1 MFVFVCYMKLDVVT
15 WQVISFSAMATHL
28 WLSLPPIIFICLL
41 SLKPH
46 LCLGADRITQ
56 NQSLSGDQ
64 TLVSAGSKFE
74 LGFFKPGNSSNYYLG
89 IWYYGV
95 SDRTVVWVANR
106 ESPIFDH
113 SSTVLRISGGS
124 LVLLSRFQIP
134 IWSTTAS
141 ASSASVEAVLLDN
154 GNLVLRSAAS
164 SDEILWQ
171 SFDYPTETFLPGAK
185 LGRNKITGKYTNL
198 VSWKG
203 IDDPAPGS
211 FSLQI
216 DPNGTNSFVIIWQ
229 MSSLYWTSGPWNGRI
244 FSLVPE
250 MTLNYIFNFSFVDNE
265 NETYFT
271 YSLYNQS
278 ILSRLVMS
286 GGGNIQQLTWLASS
300 QQWNLFWSQ
309 PRMQCDVQGYCG
321 AFGSCDDRSR
331 PFCHCLEGFVPRSTD
346 AYGSNVF
353 NGGCVRKS
361 NLHCGNASIGMRST
375 DKFLPGY
382 VVKDTRS
389 GSRAN
394 ESASNAQECELIC
407 LNRCSCT
414 AYAYEGSR
422 CSTWSGDVFDLYKLD
437 YVPVG
442 VQIYVRVA
450 AEIQNSGTKRKVLG
464 AVFGCLAA
472 LVLVGF
478 VLFAVLRYRRH
489 KLGKDVEERYNIVN
503 GDEENNTKLT
513 FLSIKSVL
521 AATDN
526 FSELNK
532 LGEEVAI
539 KRLSTKSGQG
549 LEEFMNE
556 LKLIA
561 KLQHTYLVRLL
572 GCCVEK
578 DEKIL
583 IYEYLPNRSLD
594 KFLFT
599 SYGKAKLDWLTRIKI
614 IEGIAQGLLYIHK
627 YSRLKVIHRDMK
639 ASNVLLDAEMN
650 PKISDFGMA
659 RIFGIGQAE
668 ANTSRIVG
676 TYGYMSPEY
685 AFYGQFSEK
694 SDVFSYGVLLLEI
707 VSGRRNTDFYDSE
720 TPFSLLC
727 WAWELWKEGKP
738 EDLLDPALKNSCNNA
753 AEAVKFVHVGL
764 LCVQEAPADRPTM
777 ASVAQ
782 MLSSNDSQSFPLPGE
797 PAYIT
802 RRAVVGT
809 GGQVPAVFS
818 NNQLTF
824 SLPTGR

>member
-1 MFVFVCYMKLDVVT
+1 
-15 WQVISFSAMATHL
+15 MAANL
-28 WLSLPPIIFICLL
+28 WLNFLLIIFICLF
-41 SLKPH
+41 LKPNF
-46 LCLGADRITQ
+46 CLGADRITQ
-56 NQSLSGDQ
+56 NQTLSGDQ
-64 TLVSAGSKFE
+64 TLVSAGSRVE

-89 IWYYGV
+89 IWYYEV
-95 SDRTVVWVANR
+95 SVRTVIWVANR

-113 SSTVLRISGGS
+113 FSTVLSISGSS
-124 LVLLSRFQIP
+124 LVLLSKFQVP
-134 IWSTTAS
+134 IWSTS
-141 ASSASVEAVLLDN
+141 SSPSSASVEAVLLDN
-154 GNLVLRSAAS
+154 GNFVLRSADS
-164 SDEILWQ
+164 SSEILWQ
-171 SFDYPTETFLPGAK
+171 SFDQPTDTFLPGAK

-198 VSWKG
+198 VSWKSK
-203 IDDPAPGS
+203 DDPALGS

-250 MTLNYIFNFSFVDNE
+250 MRLNYIFNFSFVDNE

-278 ILSRLVMS
+278 LVSRMVMS
-286 GGGNIQQLTWLASS
+286 NGGNIQQLTWLGSS

-309 PRMQCDVQGYCG
+309 PRMQCNVQGYCG
-321 AFGSCDDRSR
+321 SFGSCDDRSS
-331 PFCHCLEGFVPRSTD
+331 PFCHCLEGFVPKSED
-346 AYGSNVF
+346 EYSSNVF
-353 NGGCVRKS
+353 SGGCVRRS

-382 VVKDTRS
+382 VVRDTRS

-394 ESASNAQECELIC
+394 ESAGNAQQCESIC

-414 AYAYEGSR
+414 AYAYEGGI
-422 CSTWSGDVFDLYKLD
+422 CSIWSGDVFDIYKPA
-437 YVPVG
+437 YKPTG
-442 VQIYVRVA
+442 VRIYVRVA
-450 AEIQNSGTKRKVLG
+450 AEISSSRIKTKRIVLG

-472 LVLVGF
+472 VVLVGF
-478 VLFAVLRYRRH
+478 VLLAALRYRRH
-489 KLGKDVEERYNIVN
+489 KLGKNIENSYNIVN

-526 FSELNK
+526 FSEANK
-532 LGEEVAI
+532 LGEGGFGPVYKGILHPDGQEVAV
-539 KRLSTKSGQG
+539 KRLSKKSGQG

-578 DEKIL
+578 DENIL

-594 KFLFT
+594 KFLFN
-599 SYGKAKLDWLTRIKI
+599 SSAKAKLDWLTRIKI

-668 ANTSRIVG
+668 ANTDRIMG

-720 TPFSLLC
+720 TPFSLLS

-738 EDLLDPALKNSCNNA
+738 EELIDRAMKDTCSDA
-753 AEAVKFVHVGL
+753 AEAVKFIHVGL

-777 ASVAQ
+777 ASVAH

-809 GGQVPAVFS
+809 TGHEVPAIFS
-818 NNQLTF
+818 RNQMTV